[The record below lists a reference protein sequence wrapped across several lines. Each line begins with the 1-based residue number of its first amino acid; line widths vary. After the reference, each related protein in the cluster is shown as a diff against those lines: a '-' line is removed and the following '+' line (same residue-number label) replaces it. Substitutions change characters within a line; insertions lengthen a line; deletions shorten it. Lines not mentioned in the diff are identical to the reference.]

1 MKTILRKTT
10 ALFMAFL
17 ICLTGMPFTAL
28 ADVTDSS
35 NSFRLANVS
44 ALTVLELSPRS
55 AVIPVGDDQ
64 TFVASLV
71 TGDSA
76 QEIDGGDCQWS
87 SNNKEVATVKDGV
100 VTGLKAGTAQITCT
114 YSSGSDTFTTL
125 GMVTVTN
132 ASYRLIYESN
142 YQDDAQKYTYQNGN
156 TASVGNAVNTTVN
169 YTYQPGATATVLDDV
184 FSCE

>member
-44 ALTVLELSPRS
+44 ALTALELAPRS
-55 AVIPVGDDQ
+55 AVIPVGDSQ

-71 TGDSA
+71 TGGSA
-76 QEIDGGDCQWS
+76 REIDGGACEWS
-87 SNNKEVATVKDGV
+87 SNNKQVATVKDGV
-100 VTGLKAGTAQITCT
+100 VTGLSAGTAQITCT

-142 YQDDAQKYTYQNGN
+142 YPDDAQKYTYQNGN
-156 TASVGNAVNTTVN
+156 TASVGDAVD
-169 YTYQPGATATVLDDV
+169 Q
-184 FSCE
+184 